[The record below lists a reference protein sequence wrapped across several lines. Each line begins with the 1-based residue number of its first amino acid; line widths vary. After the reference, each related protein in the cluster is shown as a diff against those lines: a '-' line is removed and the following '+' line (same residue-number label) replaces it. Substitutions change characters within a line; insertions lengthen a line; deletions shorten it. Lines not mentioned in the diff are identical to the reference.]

1 MKTSH
6 LPKPMLREQRMTEVT
21 TMPSLVE
28 MEATVDQHSTKLADH
43 DARLRALEKAH
54 DNLSSKI
61 DKLIFLVILIMAEVP
76 ITVIL

>member
-1 MKTSH
+1 
-6 LPKPMLREQRMTEVT
+6 
-21 TMPSLVE
+21 MPSLVE
-28 MEATVDQHSTKLADH
+28 MEATVENHSTKLADH

-76 ITVIL
+76 ITVII